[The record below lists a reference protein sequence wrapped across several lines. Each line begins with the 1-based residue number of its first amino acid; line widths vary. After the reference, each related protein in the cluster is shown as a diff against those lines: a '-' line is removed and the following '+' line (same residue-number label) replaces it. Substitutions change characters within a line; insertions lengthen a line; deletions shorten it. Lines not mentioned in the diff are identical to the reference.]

1 MYNLYDTFS
10 CETLVMFCEL
20 HGQMMPSVAIEAQ
33 MKVPTHKELFN
44 GPFPA
49 SFCLIYVFSN
59 ITTN

>member
-44 GPFPA
+44 GHSRPLF
-49 SFCLIYVFSN
+49 V
-59 ITTN
+59 